1 MKWFLYISCTMLVHI
16 HAEAQYAQGVVRS
29 YEDNKYLEN
38 VLVVNAHTQVYTYTN
53 DSGYYKLRAT
63 NGDTIVFMVAAH
75 QTIKHTVDGTSV
87 AYITMKRTIHMLE
100 EVEVLTAQEKW
111 EREHIEMLSLYNKP
125 FTDAKRKPKTTLN
138 GGTMIAGVTIDGL
151 ITEMAARI
159 SGQKKKDKR
168 FLKDFEQTEAMKFI
182 ATRYNPEAV
191 MSATGTTYDSAV
203 RFIYHYPMEV
213 DFVRDATSLEFLM
226 WIRDNYR
233 KWLLK
238 TESPADST
246 NHTD

>member
-1 MKWFLYISCTMLVHI
+1 MKWFLYICCTLFVYI
-16 HAEAQYAQGVVRS
+16 HAQAQYTQGVIRS
-29 YEDNKYLEN
+29 SEDNKYLEN
-38 VLVVNAHTQVYTYTN
+38 VLVVNANTQAYTYSD

-63 NGDTIVFMVAAH
+63 GGDTIVFMAAAY
-75 QTIKHTVDGTSV
+75 QTVKHTAGGTPV
-87 AYITMKRTIHMLE
+87 AYITMKRTIHMLH
-100 EVEVLTAQEKW
+100 EVEVLSAQEKW
-111 EREHIEMLSLYNKP
+111 EQEHTEMLSLYNKP
-125 FTDAKRKPKTTLN
+125 FTDAKRKPTTTLN
-138 GGTMIAGVTIDGL
+138 GGSMIAGVTVDGL

-182 ATRYNPEAV
+182 ETRYNPEVV

-213 DFVRDATSLEFLM
+213 GFVRDATSLEFLM

-246 NHTD
+246 NHTN